1 MSNDRS
7 AAELLNVLNTLLL
20 SFVTLHEKKY
30 HLAQNYIIQYGVEKS
45 TYEYFVE
52 NQFIA
57 QSNYSIY
64 KLPFDTRLVALLLVV
79 PEIEATRLL
88 GHFSPWSS

>member
-1 MSNDRS
+1 MSNGHS

-20 SFVTLHEKKY
+20 SFVTLHAKRY
-30 HLAQNYIIQYGVEKS
+30 HLVQNYIIQYGVEKS
-45 TYEYFVE
+45 TYKYFVE
-52 NQFIA
+52 NQFFA

-64 KLPFDTRLVALLLVV
+64 KLPFDIRLVVLLLVV